1 MLVFGAVVG
10 EALFTIFRKI
20 LSQAV
25 SPLATATF
33 MSVLGFFMFLPF
45 SIYEACNFDFTAI
58 SLIDWLPIFYYAIVV
73 TVIAFILWFQGVSKV
88 PASTAAVF
96 TGIIP
101 ISAVFLSVIVL
112 SEPVSLRHIF
122 AVLCVFLGIVFI
134 TRSPSNAH

>member
-1 MLVFGAVVG
+1 MTVKYIISARVRYP
-10 EALFTIFRKI
+10 ASKI
-20 LSQAV
+20 S
-25 SPLATATF
+25 
-33 MSVLGFFMFLPF
+33 
-45 SIYEACNFDFTAI
+45 
-58 SLIDWLPIFYYAIVV
+58 IFYYAIVV

-122 AVLCVFLGIVFI
+122 AVFCVFLGIVFI
-134 TRSPSNAH
+134 TRSPSDVQPVNGERA